1 MNYNR
6 YANTNYKTKEDN
18 MVVNYL
24 EKIREKYQNEL
35 IDLNLLL
42 NKALGEQRE
51 NIEIIKLLE
60 ANDDPNFESF
70 TPRPVNS
77 FNKTKIIELKEEQ
90 KILEEKIKNLKD
102 KVDEIENE
110 ISEVTEV
117 IKVAKECIF

>member
-1 MNYNR
+1 
-6 YANTNYKTKEDN
+6 

-24 EKIREKYQNEL
+24 EKIREKFQNEL

-42 NKALGEQRE
+42 NKALAEYRE

-60 ANDDPNFESF
+60 MNNDPNFESF

-77 FNKTKIIELKEEQ
+77 FNKTKIMELKEEQ
-90 KILEEKIKNLKD
+90 KILETRISDLKN
-102 KVDEIENE
+102 KVASIESELDEVN
-110 ISEVTEV
+110 EV

>member
-1 MNYNR
+1 
-6 YANTNYKTKEDN
+6 

-24 EKIREKYQNEL
+24 EKIREKFQNEL

-42 NKALGEQRE
+42 NKALAEYRE

-60 ANDDPNFESF
+60 MNNDPNFESF

-77 FNKTKIIELKEEQ
+77 FNKTKIMKLKEEQ
-90 KILEEKIKNLKD
+90 KVLETRISDLKD
-102 KVDEIENE
+102 KVASIESELDEVN
-110 ISEVTEV
+110 EV

>member
-1 MNYNR
+1 MNYNMSKYIR
-6 YANTNYKTKEDN
+6 TKEDN

-24 EKIREKYQNEL
+24 EKIREKFQNEL
-35 IDLNLLL
+35 IDLNVLL
-42 NKALGEQRE
+42 NKALSEQRE

-77 FNKTKIIELKEEQ
+77 FNKTKIVELKEEL
-90 KILEEKIKNLKD
+90 KGLEERIKELKE
-102 KVDEIENE
+102 KVNDVEAEIK
-110 ISEVTEV
+110 EVTEV